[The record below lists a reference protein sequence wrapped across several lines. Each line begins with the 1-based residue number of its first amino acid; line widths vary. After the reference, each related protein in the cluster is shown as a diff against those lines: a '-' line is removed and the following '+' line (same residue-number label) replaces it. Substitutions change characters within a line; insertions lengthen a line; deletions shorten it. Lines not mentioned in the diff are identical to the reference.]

1 MSLAGMRQTS
11 AGTTYTPAATAINL
25 FWFFFV
31 ISYHPAAWY
40 IFEGSIG
47 QRMLGLRVVRAGDG
61 QSLGFGAVTLRYI
74 IFSVVTLC
82 FPLGIISGVIASG
95 NPMKRAWQDDAAG
108 SVVVRKR

>member
-1 MSLAGMRQTS
+1 ML
-11 AGTTYTPAATAINL
+11 
-25 FWFFFV
+25 
-31 ISYHPAAWY
+31 SYHPAAWY

-108 SVVVRKR
+108 SVVVRKL